1 MKQQQKEALDGIE
14 CSGAIIEHENGKLSM
29 RGEDKK
35 YTPCSRGLSFRAEDH
50 SLSIEEVRSRD
61 LSVSERPLSSEVEQ
75 TIEGVGSF
83 VYKNITYVIRE
94 IGSQIEAKSLKL
106 IIHPPS
112 GFSEKE
118 KAIDLSFWG
127 GYCSINIY
135 IPDAIFNQL
144 VSEIRAGRLR
154 KLGFGVDLD
163 AYKADTEFDIFLRPE
178 IGEYSSIH
186 STASGKV
193 NGMWW
198 SCVQPK
204 TDLWLDVLAQRVSGL
219 HSLVQG
225 MKTLLVRMG
234 LIIIALL
241 IALLLFK

>member
-14 CSGAIIEHENGKLSM
+14 RSGAIIEHENGKLSVQ
-29 RGEDKK
+29 GKE
-35 YTPCSRGLSFRAEDH
+35 YTPCSRSLSFRAEDH
-50 SLSIEEVRSRD
+50 SLSVEEGCH
-61 LSVSERPLSSEVEQ
+61 LSDYDGSVEQ

-83 VYKNITYVIRE
+83 IYKNITYVVRD

-106 IIHPPS
+106 IIHPS
-112 GFSEKE
+112 SDFSEKE
-118 KAIDLSFWG
+118 KTIDLSFWG
-127 GYCSINIY
+127 ADCSIKIY
-135 IPDAIFNQL
+135 IPDAIYNQL
-144 VSEIRAGRLR
+144 VSEIRSGRLR
-154 KLGFGVDLD
+154 KLRFSVDLD

-186 STASGKV
+186 SSASGKV
-193 NGMWW
+193 NGVWW

-225 MKTLLVRMG
+225 MKTLFVRMG